1 MNDDNGGG
9 GSGNGCI
16 AHRWHGWGI
25 KQTRV
30 FIFGIII
37 IIIIIII
44 ITITN
49 AHEDSFRAM

>member
-44 ITITN
+44 TITN
-49 AHEDSFRAM
+49 AHKDSFRAL